1 MNYPNEYSEP
11 HPPPLPAQLPSFSV
25 SDIRPYASVD
35 VTGARQVRNSG
46 IELSGNAAYGLKT
59 ARTGFIGERIK
70 NGEMQVHNSD
80 IELRGNAAYGLEP
93 ARSGFIKERIRNGE
107 VQVRNSDIE
116 LSGNAAYGLEQ
127 ARTGFIEERI
137 KNGERQVRNSDI
149 ELSGNAAYRL
159 KPDHTGERENEVRQV
174 STEIHLNENAAC
186 ESKPANFVG
195 GMQRKLHEL
204 QDTLKAAS
212 CSEDPDPMIP
222 QYQEH
227 IFSGSNL
234 EQQGVE
240 SENTHAQFPYNIGMN
255 ENMAY
260 RLSHMNN
267 GTVDPD
273 ATACDRDPEEQDP
286 VSDQSASAANQFPQ
300 QQPLKIQTMR

>member
-35 VTGARQVRNSG
+35 VTGARQIPNLS
-46 IELSGNAAYGLKT
+46 IELSRNAAYGLEPV
-59 ARTGFIGERIK
+59 RTGFIGERI
-70 NGEMQVHNSD
+70 
-80 IELRGNAAYGLEP
+80 
-93 ARSGFIKERIRNGE
+93 RNGE
-107 VQVRNSDIE
+107 RQVHNSDIE

-159 KPDHTGERENEVRQV
+159 KPDHTGERENAVRQV
-174 STEIHLNENAAC
+174 STEIHLNGNAAC

-195 GMQRKLHEL
+195 GMQSELHEL
-204 QDTLKAAS
+204 QDTLKAAR
-212 CSEDPDPMIP
+212 SEDLDPMIP

-227 IFSGSNL
+227 VFSGSNL
-234 EQQGVE
+234 ERQGVE

-260 RLSHMNN
+260 RLSHMTN

-273 ATACDRDPEEQDP
+273 ATVWDREEPDP
-286 VSDQSASAANQFPQ
+286 VCDQSASAVNQLPQQ
-300 QQPLKIQTMR
+300 QQPLKIATDYEVITFSHQQPTAQQQAATELPDHTLVP